1 METYRVAVIS
11 DTHGLLRP
19 EVLEVLGTCE
29 AVLHGGDMDD
39 PETLERLRQAGPV
52 YAVRGNGDGDWAR
65 DLPRELEV
73 NFLASVF
80 IWFTIKNIFV

>member
-39 PETLERLRQAGPV
+39 PETLERLRQAGPD
-52 YAVRGNGDGDWAR
+52 RK
-65 DLPRELEV
+65 
-73 NFLASVF
+73 SV
-80 IWFTIKNIFV
+80 V